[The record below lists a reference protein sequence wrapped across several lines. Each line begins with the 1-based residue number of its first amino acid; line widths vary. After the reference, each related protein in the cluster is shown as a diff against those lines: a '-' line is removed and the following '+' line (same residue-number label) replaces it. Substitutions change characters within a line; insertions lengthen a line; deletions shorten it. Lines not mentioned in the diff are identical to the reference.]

1 MDVSCNNLHYVAEHV
16 RAGRTLAIAAL
27 FIECSIGQN
36 IVYLSVDLFFGW
48 NVCAVRVKVEG
59 GGSAR
64 SCCCHTS
71 VQSSKLN
78 FSKDQIIKPP
88 PAPTHNLLFPSLSPP
103 RIAIHFLAPVSSSL
117 NNTYIK
123 LLSTRTTNT

>member
-48 NVCAVRVKVEG
+48 NVCACVQFECAGEVARLP
-59 GGSAR
+59 STR
-64 SCCCHTS
+64 SC
-71 VQSSKLN
+71 
-78 FSKDQIIKPP
+78 
-88 PAPTHNLLFPSLSPP
+88 
-103 RIAIHFLAPVSSSL
+103 
-117 NNTYIK
+117 
-123 LLSTRTTNT
+123 